1 MRARRRSLV
10 EGRRL
15 SRSQAE
21 GGTDRSMR
29 AVSKSICILGRKR
42 CARVFQKSNLP
53 GRPGTNEGT
62 KPKAEAWDSLGGKF
76 ATCSSANDLGCW
88 FACQR
93 LIRPFRAVEWM
104 TISVDAGANG
114 CAPAVS
120 LRVMQVVRALL
131 RPPACQ
137 RARAIF
143 SRRLLERDNFS

>member
-1 MRARRRSLV
+1 MCACV
-10 EGRRL
+10 PEV
-15 SRSQAE
+15 QF
-21 GGTDRSMR
+21 GGTFRDR
-29 AVSKSICILGRKR
+29 A
-42 CARVFQKSNLP
+42 QD
-53 GRPGTNEGT
+53 EGT

-120 LRVMQVVRALL
+120 LRVMQVKYVVRALL

-137 RARAIF
+137 RGASAIF
-143 SRRLLERDNFS
+143 SRRLLERDNFC